1 MSQPFSCTH
10 TPDFPDLLDRLDCSV
25 ALSTYQAGKVI
36 FIGGRGGR
44 LVQLPRTFR
53 KPMGMTI
60 LGDRMALA
68 TKEEVVLLGSSRAL
82 APGYPAKP
90 QTYDTLFVPTQ
101 LLFTGECD
109 LHDMAFI
116 GPAGST
122 NLADR
127 TELIAVNT
135 RFSCLCRFDSRYHF
149 RPVWTPPF
157 ITDLVDADRC
167 HLNGMAISEDGSR
180 PVYVTALG
188 ATDTERGWRENRLEG
203 GILMDVASG
212 EIVVSGLAM
221 PHSPRLIDG
230 KLFALV
236 SAEGLLVEVDV
247 QAGTVTPILRLPGF
261 VRGLARHGDYL
272 FIGMSKLRPG
282 RSLGDLPLAQQDLQA
297 GVAVV
302 HLHSGMLVGQLTYE
316 TSCEEIYDVAVL
328 PGIRRPG
335 ILGLESELR
344 TSALATPQYGFW
356 GRPERKDEENAPA

>member
-1 MSQPFSCTH
+1 

-36 FIGGRGGR
+36 FIGGQSGEQGGR

-60 LGDRMALA
+60 QGDRMAVA
-68 TKEEVVLLGSSRAL
+68 TKEEVVVLGSSRAL

-90 QTYDTLFVPTQ
+90 RTYDTLFVPTQ
-101 LLFTGECD
+101 VLLTGECD
-109 LHDMAFI
+109 LHDLAFI
-116 GPAGST
+116 GPPGG
-122 NLADR
+122 DR
-127 TELIAVNT
+127 TELTAVNT
-135 RFSCLCRFDSRYHF
+135 RFSCLCRFDARYHF
-149 RPVWTPPF
+149 QPVWTPPF
-157 ITDLVDADRC
+157 ITDLVDEDRC

-188 ATDTERGWRENRLEG
+188 ATNVERGWRESRLTG
-203 GILMDVASG
+203 GVVMDVASG
-212 EIVVSGLAM
+212 EIVVAGLAM

-236 SAEGLLVEVDV
+236 SAEGLLVEVNV
-247 QAGTVTPILRLPGF
+247 QAGTVEPIIRLPGF

-302 HLHSGMLVGQLTYE
+302 HRTSGLLVGQLTYE

-328 PGIRRPG
+328 PGLRRPG
-335 ILGLESELR
+335 ILGMESPLR
-344 TSALATPQYGFW
+344 ASALATPQYGFW
-356 GRPERKDEENAPA
+356 GRPQETEEASTPSN

>member
-1 MSQPFSCTH
+1 MSQPFACTH
-10 TPDFPDLLDRLDCSV
+10 TPDFPDLLDRLNCSV

-36 FIGGRGGR
+36 FIGGREGR

-60 LGDRMALA
+60 QGDRMAVA
-68 TKEEVVLLGSSRAL
+68 TKDEVVLLGASRAL

-101 LLFTGECD
+101 VFFTGECD

-116 GPAGST
+116 GAPGS
-122 NLADR
+122 DPSSR

-135 RFSCLCRFDSRYHF
+135 RFSCLCRFDSRFHF
-149 RPVWTPPF
+149 QPVWSPPF
-157 ITDLVDADRC
+157 ITDLVDEDRC

-188 ATDTERGWRENRLEG
+188 ATNTERGWRDNRLG
-203 GILMDVASG
+203 GGVLMDVASG
-212 EIVVSGLAM
+212 EIVASGLAM

-236 SAEGLLVEVDV
+236 SAKGLLVEVDV
-247 QAGTVTPILRLPGF
+247 QAGTVEPIIRLPGF

-272 FIGMSKLRPG
+272 FVGMSKLRPG

-297 GVAVV
+297 GIAVV
-302 HLHSGMLVGQLTYE
+302 HLGSGMLVGQLTYE

-328 PGIRRPG
+328 PGLRRPG
-335 ILGLESELR
+335 ILGMESKLR
-344 TSALATPQYGFW
+344 ASALATPQYGFW
-356 GRPERKDEENAPA
+356 GRPDQKDEAGAT